1 MLPNGLDVVIMAT
14 GYDFVTGS
22 LMDVNIPWHDDIQ

>member
-22 LMDVNIPWHDDIQ
+22 LMDMNIHEKHT